1 MKIKNQTLQV
11 VSFVFSQISILF
23 FGGLLGCWVT
33 VATRSAELASGDRTI
48 QLIRDL
54 GIVFTVFFIIS
65 CVVSIVA
72 YFLSKK
78 KVVHLDQTKTTDN
91 EQNKVVKPVIKN
103 AVKPNLLNVN
113 GNANVANNP
122 NSNIINKTVTVKEVK
137 KTITPI
143 NTVSNNVQSPTIK
156 TSENLVKSQTVN
168 TVATP
173 TLNTN
178 VTKTTTTTS
187 IIDAKPATNNQSS
200 LQPRPQVVAN
210 KPTVPS
216 NQGISNRPTTLSP
229 SVNKPIQQPSLNK
242 TVVTNTTKSTTT
254 TTNVPRPNNPTLNA
268 SRVGSTSNPNMVRT
282 NPNMMQKPNN
292 QK

>member
-113 GNANVANNP
+113 GNANVTNNP

-156 TSENLVKSQTVN
+156 SSENLIKSQTVN

-173 TLNTN
+173 TINTN
-178 VTKTTTTTS
+178 VTKTTSTTS

-210 KPTVPS
+210 KPT
-216 NQGISNRPTTLSP
+216 TLGS
-229 SVNKPIQQPSLNK
+229 SVNK
-242 TVVTNTTKSTTT
+242 TVVTNTSRATTV
-254 TTNVPRPNNPTLNA
+254 TTNEPRPNNSALNA
-268 SRVGSTSNPNMVRT
+268 SRIGSTSNPNMART